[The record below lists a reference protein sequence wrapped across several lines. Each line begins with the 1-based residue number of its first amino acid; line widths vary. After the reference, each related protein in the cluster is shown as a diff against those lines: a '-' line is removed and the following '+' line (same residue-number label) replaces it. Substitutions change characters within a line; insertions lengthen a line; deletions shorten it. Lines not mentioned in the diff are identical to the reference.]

1 MNSTKQ
7 EWPKTIHLEKWST
20 GFSAH
25 TQRAAHRTTYIRADL
40 IKPIQAE
47 PVGEVEDAE
56 DSIVTWFVEPTNG
69 MLLYTH
75 PAPVNVLTDE
85 LKVELRGIAER
96 LRKVPFIEVPASAD
110 TEINNIVIDLDV
122 AIDKLNA
129 LEGK

>member
-1 MNSTKQ
+1 MTNTTKQ
-7 EWPKTIHLEKWST
+7 AWPKIIHLEKWST

-47 PVGEVEDAE
+47 PVGEVEDEE

-85 LKVELRGIAER
+85 LKVELLEFLVVCSTMHPIVVGDGIHKQSQRLIAE
-96 LRKVPFIEVPASAD
+96 L
-110 TEINNIVIDLDV
+110 TN
-122 AIDKLNA
+122 